1 MHTHPQLSQ
10 MIDFSPIIQSLVI
23 RDTAVAVTDLHEYVY
38 YTKGKELDHHVKSGD
53 PVKPGSLVAKAMSS
67 RQKQTSV
74 VDASL
79 FGIPYVGT
87 AIPIFDNQTHEVIGS
102 LFIGESTEKQELL
115 KNMAKELSSNVSDI
129 TDSTRDISQK
139 ADQFSVFSNQLAELT
154 HKFNNKIGEIN
165 SFTSMIQNISKKSN
179 MLGINAAIESAR
191 IGEQGRGFAVVAEE
205 ISKLSKQSNDS
216 VISISDMTHSILAD
230 SESLNKETEVLTGL
244 SDEIMRIL
252 NSLTQNIEA
261 IYGMVE
267 ELTSISES
275 L

>member
-1 MHTHPQLSQ
+1 MHTIPQLTQ
-10 MIDFSPIIQSLVI
+10 MIEFAPTIQSLVI
-23 RDTAVAVTDLHEYVY
+23 RDTAIAVTDLHEYVY
-38 YTKGKELDHHVKSGD
+38 YAKGKELNHHVKPGD
-53 PVKPGSLVAKAMSS
+53 PVKPGSLVEKAMTL
-67 RQKQTSV
+67 RQKQTSI
-74 VDASL
+74 VDVTL
-79 FGIPYVGT
+79 FGTPYIGT
-87 AIPIFDNQTHEVIGS
+87 AIPLIDPKTQEVVGS

-129 TDSTRDISQK
+129 TDSTRDISKK

-154 HKFNNKIGEIN
+154 HNFNKKIGEIN

-216 VISISDMTHSILAD
+216 VISISDMTRSILAD
-230 SESLNKETEVLTGL
+230 SESLNNETDILTGL
-244 SDEIMRIL
+244 SDEIMLIL